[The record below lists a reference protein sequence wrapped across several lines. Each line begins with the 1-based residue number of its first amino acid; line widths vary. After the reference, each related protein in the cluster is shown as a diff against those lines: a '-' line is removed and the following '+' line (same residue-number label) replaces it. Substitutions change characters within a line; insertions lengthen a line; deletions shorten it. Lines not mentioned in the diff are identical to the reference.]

1 MRRQF
6 VSLALIP
13 LIFLSIKLAYA
24 NTFEITPGLSYFN
37 YQEIDENNALLNN
50 RDEGVLAGVRLS
62 YGDVTEKD
70 SLKFNASFYSG
81 TVDYAGTTPLG
92 APHETETNE
101 QLIKLGISYIQHEET
116 YYPGLFFVG
125 LHYWYWDR
133 DRLPGNGEP
142 GLHKQYTWYETE
154 IGLKFKS
161 QEAQESD
168 YWLELSVMYNFKPEM
183 KLFLPSSEVGVFL
196 GSRPGYRIRAGK
208 TWTSK
213 QSMTTTIGLFAE
225 YWEFGKSNSIVITD
239 FFGSTRTFNEGDS
252 EFFHSGIEFSF
263 IFNF

>member
-1 MRRQF
+1 MRGQF
-6 VSLALIP
+6 ASLALM
-13 LIFLSIKLAYA
+13 LFVFLPIKLAHA
-24 NTFEITPGLSYFN
+24 NTFEITPTVFFFN
-37 YQEIDENNALLNN
+37 YQEFDQNNVLL
-50 RDEGVLAGVRLS
+50 DKEEGVLAGVRLS
-62 YGDVTEKD
+62 YGDIAEKD
-70 SLKFNASFYSG
+70 SLKFNASFYGG
-81 TVDYAGTTPLG
+81 TVDYMGQTQLG
-92 APHETETNE
+92 VPHETETNE

-133 DRLPGNGEP
+133 DILTRNGVQ
-142 GLHKQYTWYETE
+142 GLHELYTWYETE

-161 QEAQESD
+161 QEIQQSN

-183 KLFLPSSEVGVFL
+183 KLFLPSSEVDFVL

-208 TWTSK
+208 TWANK

-225 YWEFGKSNSIVITD
+225 YWEFDRSNTIFTTD
-239 FFGSTRTFNEGDS
+239 FFGSSGFLTEPDS
-252 EFFHSGIEFSF
+252 QTFHSGVEFSF